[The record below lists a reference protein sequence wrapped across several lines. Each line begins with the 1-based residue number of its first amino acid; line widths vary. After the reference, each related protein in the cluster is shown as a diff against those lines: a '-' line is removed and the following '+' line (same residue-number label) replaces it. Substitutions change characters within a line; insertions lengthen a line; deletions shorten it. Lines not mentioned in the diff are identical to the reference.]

1 MILTMFKPMFKLWQ
15 LPLVFTLAGVLLS
28 CPLSN
33 APAQTVPQIAEKA
46 LAATVSLE
54 MRDRNGAVLFT
65 GSGFFVRPNLI
76 ATNYHVIE
84 GAARGTAKLVDR
96 HRTSTIEGITAI
108 DKTNDLA
115 LLKVTMQGI
124 KSLSLAD
131 SDTVLIG
138 ETVFV
143 AGNPMGLEG
152 TISEGII
159 SSRRD
164 VNITE
169 RFQMTAPIS
178 PGSSGG
184 PVLNR
189 KGKVIGVSVATH
201 HGLAAQ
207 NLNFAIPSN
216 YLKTL
221 LAQSGTV
228 KTFSETLVQTESQK
242 SEQSQSTYLDFI
254 FRGAEKGELGD
265 YKRAIFEY
273 TQAIRLKPDSDL
285 AYYAR
290 GEAKYSLR
298 QYAAA
303 IADFD
308 TAIRLTPDFALAYI
322 NRGIAKAELEQ
333 YHAAISDF
341 DTAIRL
347 KPDYATAYYN
357 RGNAKAELEQ
367 HRAAISDFDSAIR
380 LAPDSALAYHNRGN
394 AKYKLR
400 QHRAAIIDYDS
411 AIRLKPDDADAY
423 ISRGV
428 AKANLGQHFAAI
440 IDYDSAIRLAP
451 DSALAYH
458 NRGNA
463 KYKLRQHRAAIG
475 DYDTFIRLVPDDASA
490 YYNRGVAKADL
501 GQHRAAI
508 SDYDTAI
515 RLKPDDALAYINRG
529 NVKADLGQRRAAI
542 SDYDTA
548 IRLKP
553 DDASAYYNRG
563 VAKLELG
570 RTSSAKRDFQT
581 ALKLAEQA
589 GDESFNAKIMKALSI
604 IPERSASAQQREEI
618 TIPQGNLVPLPQ
630 VDPSKVNVRRWTNAR
645 KWIPPDP
652 LEDLKRLELELNAP
666 KDNYKQRVIKWLK
679 ETPEGQDLFRRAKA
693 GGLNLDYYIRR
704 RNEGETH
711 EEALKSWSRILPRW
725 KKQIKNI
732 PEAFEEARTRGLSEP
747 IKQEHKA
754 ELEKMGTTPEDASIW
769 QHGQAVGT
777 IGGRLLVSTVTGIVR
792 AIQDLVHGQA
802 GLWFTMS
809 ICMGIVALLRNKLAK
824 FISGAYRYFLPGD

>member
-1 MILTMFKPMFKLWQ
+1 MILTMFKLWQ

-28 CPLSN
+28 FPLSNSDAMKSGLSN
-33 APAQTVPQIAEKA
+33 APAQTAPQIAEKA

-54 MRDRNGAVLFT
+54 MRDRKGAVLFT

-96 HRTSTIEGITAI
+96 HRTSAIEGITAI

-189 KGKVIGVSVATH
+189 KGKVIGVSVAGY

-228 KTFSETLVQTESQK
+228 KTFSETFVQTESQK
-242 SEQSQSTYLDFI
+242 LEQSQSTYLDFI
-254 FRGAEKGELGD
+254 DRGFDKKMLGD
-265 YKRAIFEY
+265 YKGAIFEY
-273 TQAIRLKPDSDL
+273 TQAIRLAPDYDFFYML
-285 AYYAR
+285 R

-303 IADFD
+303 IADYD
-308 TAIRLTPDFALAYI
+308 TAIRLAPDDALAYH
-322 NRGIAKAELEQ
+322 NRGNAKCNLGQ
-333 YHAAISDF
+333 HFAAISDY

-347 KPDYATAYYN
+347 KPDYASAYYN
-357 RGNAKAELEQ
+357 RGIAK
-367 HRAAISDFDSAIR
+367 R
-380 LAPDSALAYHNRGN
+380 
-394 AKYKLR
+394 
-400 QHRAAIIDYDS
+400 
-411 AIRLKPDDADAY
+411 
-423 ISRGV
+423 
-428 AKANLGQHFAAI
+428 NLGQHFAAI
-440 IDYDSAIRLAP
+440 SDYDSAIRLDP
-451 DSALAYH
+451 DYASAYI

-463 KYKLRQHRAAIG
+463 KCNLGQHFAAIS
-475 DYDTFIRLVPDDASA
+475 DYDTAIRLDPDDASA
-490 YYNRGVAKADL
+490 YINRGNAKADL

-515 RLKPDDALAYINRG
+515 RLKPDSAYAYYNRG
-529 NVKADLGQRRAAI
+529 IAKRNLGQHFAAI

-553 DDASAYYNRG
+553 DYASAYYNRG
-563 VAKLELG
+563 IAKYKLG

-589 GDESFNAKIMKALSI
+589 GDESFKATIMKALSI
-604 IPERSASAQQREEI
+604 IPER
-618 TIPQGNLVPLPQ
+618 
-630 VDPSKVNVRRWTNAR
+630 
-645 KWIPPDP
+645 
-652 LEDLKRLELELNAP
+652 
-666 KDNYKQRVIKWLK
+666 
-679 ETPEGQDLFRRAKA
+679 
-693 GGLNLDYYIRR
+693 
-704 RNEGETH
+704 
-711 EEALKSWSRILPRW
+711 
-725 KKQIKNI
+725 
-732 PEAFEEARTRGLSEP
+732 
-747 IKQEHKA
+747 
-754 ELEKMGTTPEDASIW
+754 
-769 QHGQAVGT
+769 
-777 IGGRLLVSTVTGIVR
+777 
-792 AIQDLVHGQA
+792 
-802 GLWFTMS
+802 
-809 ICMGIVALLRNKLAK
+809 
-824 FISGAYRYFLPGD
+824 